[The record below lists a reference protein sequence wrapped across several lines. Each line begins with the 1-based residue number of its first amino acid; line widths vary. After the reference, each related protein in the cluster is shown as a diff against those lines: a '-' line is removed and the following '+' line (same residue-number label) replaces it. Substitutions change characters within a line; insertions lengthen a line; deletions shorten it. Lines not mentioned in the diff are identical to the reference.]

1 MSTIMNL
8 PFGSEIVLR
17 IWKEKLLVKSMLT
30 PALALERLLNIAE
43 YPHSEVQ
50 RISLSFEQRT
60 SCRKYI
66 AYFLVFSHRNI
77 SRLSMVLDSPL
88 TFKEQITNSLA
99 KAFGQVKGVRNR
111 K

>member
-1 MSTIMNL
+1 MLWVNG
-8 PFGSEIVLR
+8 PFESL
-17 IWKEKLLVKSMLT
+17 LT
-30 PALALERLLNIAE
+30 PALALERLVNIAE

-50 RISLSFEQRT
+50 HISLSFEQWT
-60 SCRKYI
+60 SCRKNI

-77 SRLSMVLDSPL
+77 SRLSMGLDSPL
-88 TFKEQITNSLA
+88 AFKEQITNSLA